1 MAACVSYY
9 LAIGLLVSALS
20 FGHWI
25 AISNDPFIYLLYMQ
39 YKFARS
45 IMGIHFSPPPPPP
58 SFCCWYW
65 CGGGTFFS
73 FIVLGLFACEFIF
86 HFCLDE
92 TSLQTPFWIM
102 YFIYLFVYYLK
113 WSVLSIAVVF
123 YSFFL
128 FLSSSFF
135 LFFCCSVFMHM
146 IMNMYTSLRA
156 YTKHTHKSIQALI
169 IENTHWPVSEGQG

>member
-1 MAACVSYY
+1 MIHLYIYY
-9 LAIGLLVSALS
+9 ICNINLQDPLWGS
-20 FGHWI
+20 
-25 AISNDPFIYLLYMQ
+25 ISL
-39 YKFARS
+39 
-45 IMGIHFSPPPPPP
+45 SPPPPPLP
-58 SFCCWYW
+58 FVVGIGVVVVLSLVLLFWGCLLVNL
-65 CGGGTFFS
+65 FF
-73 FIVLGLFACEFIF
+73 
-86 HFCLDE
+86 
-92 TSLQTPFWIM
+92 TSALMRPPCRPPFWIM
-102 YFIYLFVYYLK
+102 YFIDLFVYYLK

-169 IENTHWPVSEGQG
+169 IQNTHWPVSEGQG